1 MALKAIKDIINNKGF
16 VINSK
21 DRAIFES
28 GDLRSF
34 FGISSS
40 DAIEFI
46 VYDSSDNQLPQGNS
60 GELVRYIQL
69 TNENISDYILIPEG
83 TVLQKY
89 SLPTEYFIDVERLLK
104 EAGYI
109 DGVYKTQITLVNKR
123 IGSEMES
130 DKLYINEISPSRT
143 EVRLFPILKSSSD
156 AVKANLK
163 ERFGIFINDGTF
175 RDDVVSLAL
184 QYIEKID
191 PTKISIIITSTYGE
205 AWLTNFIK
213 EYKVQDINVFITR
226 IYNTFIQSCIYEF
239 TNKVSD
245 IRSGLYGKPKG
256 IQPSLSL
263 NISEVKAIINR
274 ILVESINK
282 YTIIPETRN
291 TQRNIE
297 NVESFDNIE
306 QILVR
311 KESDLVIDTQAPERE
326 ITEIRK
332 DISDTR
338 IVFEEKVQEQIPD
351 TSDDIVIDLPD
362 DIINDIIIED
372 DLVDSTEV
380 APDQYV
386 PPDVDR
392 VDIPDRIII
401 DGEEFQITPLPK
413 DIVGGSPV
421 SGENAPGNPQLG
433 ESTQRGGVL
442 GGQNFTNPQ
451 DAIQNEYQFRDRK
464 NKNER

>member
-21 DRAIFES
+21 DRAIFET

-34 FGISSS
+34 FGLSST

-46 VYDSSDNQLPQGNS
+46 VYDSSDNQLPQGS
-60 GELVRYIQL
+60 GGELVRYIPL

-143 EVRLFPILKSSSD
+143 EVRLFPVLKSSSD

-163 ERFGIFINDGTF
+163 ERFGIFINDKTF
-175 RDDVVSLAL
+175 RDDIISLAL
-184 QYIEKID
+184 PYIEKID
-191 PTKISIIITSTYGE
+191 PTKIGTIITTTYGE

-213 EYKVQDINVFITR
+213 EYKIQDLNVYITR

-245 IRSGLYGKPKG
+245 IKSLSYGTPKG

-263 NISEVKAIINR
+263 SVSEVKNIINR

-282 YTIIPETRN
+282 YTIVPETRD
-291 TQRNIE
+291 TERNIE
-297 NVESFDNIE
+297 NIESVDDIE
-306 QILVR
+306 QILIR
-311 KESDLVIDTQAPERE
+311 QESDLVIDTQAPERE
-326 ITEIRK
+326 ITEIK
-332 DISDTR
+332 KQDINDKR
-338 IVFEEKVQEQIPD
+338 ITFEEKLQEQIPVD
-351 TSDDIVIDLPD
+351 EEPTPPSPPSGPGGSGGGGGRPPGGEGEQGNPVVGGGTSDGSR
-362 DIINDIIIED
+362 ND
-372 DLVDSTEV
+372 
-380 APDQYV
+380 
-386 PPDVDR
+386 
-392 VDIPDRIII
+392 
-401 DGEEFQITPLPK
+401 
-413 DIVGGSPV
+413 GSFV
-421 SGENAPGNPQLG
+421 
-433 ESTQRGGVL
+433 
-442 GGQNFTNPQ
+442 
-451 DAIQNEYQFRDRK
+451 NEYNNRR
-464 NKNER
+464 NVNIR